1 MRAVCFNLA
10 KRPNLKKYRATQ
22 TAVGLHNVRST
33 VEMELRVL
41 TVPFPY
47 EHAEVS
53 SSLPSLATLQEVSIV
68 QLVQIKAKASNITGI
83 KQIKGCYG
91 QTLQTQEVILLDHTT
106 SIKLIMWQENCDKL
120 HKEKNPQ
127 SKYWTEGVQWHKI
140 LKHCQI
146 QAVCVLRNFSIHT
159 ATSNSNNRDGVIVT

>member
-1 MRAVCFNLA
+1 MCDLQW
-10 KRPNLKKYRATQ
+10 K
-22 TAVGLHNVRST
+22 
-33 VEMELRVL
+33 MELRVL
-41 TVPFPY
+41 TVPIPH

-106 SIKLIMWQENCDKL
+106 SIKLILWQEHCDKL
-120 HKEKNPQ
+120 KKEKTYSQNIQ
-127 SKYWTEGVQWHKI
+127 LKESNATRYLNIAKSKQFV
-140 LKHCQI
+140 
-146 QAVCVLRNFSIHT
+146 F
-159 ATSNSNNRDGVIVT
+159 